1 MRETSNLF
9 SKQNSQQPKQF
20 RGDDKKVMKKSLL
33 AFVLAFSLVLSVAV
47 PAFAATPSDVVGKPV
62 QSAVEELTALGVIN
76 GYEDGTFKPGNDI
89 TRAEL
94 AKVIVIATGNAS
106 NADLLKSQK
115 PVFKDVKANQ
125 WYTGYINVAEAKKL
139 VQGYNGKFRPSDKV
153 KFEEVVAV
161 LVRAL
166 GYKDANLSG
175 TWPNNVLLQAN
186 SPEINM
192 FKGVDI
198 TKGESANRGVVA
210 QLVSNTLNASLVK
223 YDADKNLVLVTPA
236 KTLIELIG
244 AVTQGVFENVALESN
259 NTQIRVGGALHTV
272 AADFVVTGGKKLSE
286 LAGRTVSVIKVG
298 GKVVAV
304 TDKQDA
310 AKVATGKN
318 KVAAVDLTD
327 AGTITLDGVTTP
339 FQIAPGFFFIK
350 NGALVTVAADKDIAA
365 GASVTLILNAAGN
378 EVSAVVVTEYTATN
392 KLFVSYDAKTS
403 YRAAQITHDG
413 GVVSVDENTVIKL
426 DGKVAAATDL
436 KKDDVID
443 VVASGSK
450 AVSIEAVRKTATGKV
465 ASTSTTGADKSYVV
479 NGTSYVEVSALNLV
493 IGTEYNFVLNKD
505 SKIVK
510 ATVVTAAEGAPAYGV
525 ITKVVNNVAVLD
537 GVQVNTKD
545 KVEYFSLKTNTKEVA
560 YLVDTYA
567 AADSDA
573 DFIAKF
579 SYDSAGKVTGITVPQ
594 ALTEAGSADVTEIS
608 ASAIKTTSV
617 YNVTSNTVVVN
628 ALDLA
633 NNNVSV
639 GALSNITK
647 NDKVVI
653 VNDSINASFIVL
665 TKDNEA
671 SSELAKV
678 SGLFVSKTESATAS
692 GTTYSVKLNV
702 AGEEKTYVVSNAAFG
717 TAVTAKQL
725 VTLTDSAPA
734 TLGYETL
741 ATVAT
746 AADQVSDVNTTT
758 KTFKIAT
765 VDHVATANTQ
775 YYVIDKDGNVS
786 VAGFDAVSFAA
797 TGTAGTHYT
806 VAFTTTGTVVGGGF
820 AEVGAI
826 VITQLP

>member
-1 MRETSNLF
+1 
-9 SKQNSQQPKQF
+9 
-20 RGDDKKVMKKSLL
+20 MKKKIASM
-33 AFVLAFSLVLSVAV
+33 VLATALVLPTSLT
-47 PAFAATPSDVVGKPV
+47 AFAATPSDVVGKPV

-115 PVFKDVKANQ
+115 PNFSDVKANQ

-139 VQGYNGKFRPSDKV
+139 VQGYNKKFRPSDKV

-186 SPEINM
+186 SQEINM

-198 TKGESANRGVVA
+198 TKGQTANRGVVA
-210 QLVSNTLNASLVK
+210 QLVSNTLDDALVK
-223 YDADKNLVLVTPA
+223 YDADGNLGNVVPA
-236 KTLIELIG
+236 KTLIEQIG
-244 AVTQGVFENVALESN
+244 AVTTGILENTALEN
-259 NTQIRVGGALHTV
+259 NSTQIRVGGVLHTV
-272 AADFVVTGGKKLSE
+272 AKDFVVTGGKKLSE

-298 GKVVAV
+298 GNVVAV
-304 TDKQDA
+304 SDKQDA

-318 KVAAVDLTD
+318 NVAAADLTD

-339 FQIAPGFFFIK
+339 YQIAPAFLFIK
-350 NGALVTVAADKDIAA
+350 NGALVTVAANKDIAA
-365 GASVTLILNAAGN
+365 GANVSLILNAAGN

-392 KLFVSYDAKTS
+392 KLFVSYDAKTA

-426 DGKVAAATDL
+426 DGKVAAAADL

-443 VVASGSK
+443 VVASGTK
-450 AVSIEAVRKTATGKV
+450 AVTIEAARKTATGKV
-465 ASTSTTGADKSYVV
+465 TSTSTTGTDKAYVV
-479 NGTSYVEVSALNLV
+479 NGTSYVEASALNLV
-493 IGTEYNFVLNKD
+493 IGTEYNYILNKD
-505 SKIVK
+505 NKIVK
-510 ATVVTAAEGAPAYGV
+510 ATVVTAGAGADAYGV
-525 ITKVVNNVAVLD
+525 ITKVVDNVAVLD
-537 GVQVNTKD
+537 GVQVSTKD
-545 KVEYFSLKTNTKEVA
+545 KVEFFSLKTNTKEVA
-560 YLVDTYA
+560 YLAATYA

-579 SYDSAGKVTGITVPQ
+579 TYDAAGKVTGITVPQ
-594 ALTEAGSADVTEIS
+594 ALTVAGSADVTEIS
-608 ASAIKTTSV
+608 ASAIKTASL

-628 ALDLA
+628 GLDLA

-678 SGLFVSKTESATAS
+678 SGLFVSKTEAVTAS
-692 GTTYSVKLNV
+692 GSTYSVKLNV
-702 AGEEKTYVVSNAAFG
+702 AGEEKTYVVGNAAYM
-717 TAVTAKQL
+717 TAVAAKQL
-725 VTLTDSAPA
+725 VSLTDSAPA
-734 TLGYETL
+734 TVGYETL
-741 ATVAT
+741 TAVAT
-746 AADQVSDVNTTT
+746 AAAANSQISAVNTTT
-758 KTFKIAT
+758 KTFKIGT
-765 VDHVATANTQ
+765 VDHVATANTK
-775 YYVIDKDGNVS
+775 YYVIDKDGVVS
-786 VAGFDAVSFAA
+786 VAGFDAVSFAG
-797 TGTAGTHYT
+797 TGTVGTHYT
-806 VAFTTTGTVVGGGF
+806 VAFTTTGTVVGGTYN
-820 AEVGAI
+820 EVGAI
-826 VITQLP
+826 VITQLQ